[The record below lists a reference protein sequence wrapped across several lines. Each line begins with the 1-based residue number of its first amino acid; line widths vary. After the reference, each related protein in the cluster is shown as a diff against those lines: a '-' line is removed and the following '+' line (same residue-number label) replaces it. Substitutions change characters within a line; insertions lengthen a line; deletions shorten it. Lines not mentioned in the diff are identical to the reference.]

1 MNNIIFAHF
10 FLNINKANSK
20 TADKFKS
27 DVTVMQKVSDPV
39 SFKNVIYMSNTC
51 RLFWALKFIFITSEI
66 ASMKKKDSGMH

>member
-51 RLFWALKFIFITSEI
+51 RLF
-66 ASMKKKDSGMH
+66 